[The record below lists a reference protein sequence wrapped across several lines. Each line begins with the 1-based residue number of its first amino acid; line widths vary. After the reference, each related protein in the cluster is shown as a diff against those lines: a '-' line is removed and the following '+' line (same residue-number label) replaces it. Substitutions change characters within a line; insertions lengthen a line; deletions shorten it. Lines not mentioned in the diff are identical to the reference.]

1 MIVAGGEVEPIDS
14 KAHREKKSQVHVDP
28 TSTPD
33 QHGALISHFC
43 NQKAS
48 FFNGNVLCTRAIDEN
63 ALLNFN
69 GKHKY

>member
-43 NQKAS
+43 NQKHR
-48 FFNGNVLCTRAIDEN
+48 FLMEMFYVRA
-63 ALLNFN
+63 LSTKTLS
-69 GKHKY
+69 